1 MTETLVLGDL
11 TEDDINDLRER
22 LHDEELI
29 AASGYR
35 DSHDDLRLTAVTP
48 ERIIGYQSTG
58 PTVLGKDS
66 EFHDIDIDTVQAV
79 RIKEQKE
86 FDELVVTTS
95 HGQERFMIASQT
107 GVAMSGEIRKL
118 VEDDSG

>member
-11 TEDDINDLRER
+11 TEDDINDFRSR

-35 DSHDDLRLTAVTP
+35 DRHDDLRLTAVTP
-48 ERIIGYQSTG
+48 ERVIGYQSTG
-58 PTVLGKDS
+58 PNVLGEDS
-66 EFHDIDIDTVQAV
+66 EYHDIDVDDVQAV

-86 FDELVVTTS
+86 FDELIITTS

-107 GVAMSGEIRKL
+107 GVALSGEIRKL
-118 VEDDSG
+118 VNGDE